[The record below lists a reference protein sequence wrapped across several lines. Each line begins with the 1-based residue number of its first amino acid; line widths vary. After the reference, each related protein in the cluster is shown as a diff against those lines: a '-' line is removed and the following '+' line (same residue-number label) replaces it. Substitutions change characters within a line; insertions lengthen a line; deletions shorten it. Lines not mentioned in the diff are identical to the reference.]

1 MSKKVRIQDARFT
14 YNIFAGKKQQK
25 FICIP
30 LYPHWGWVFQG
41 CSRNGGRHPLP
52 KLCHTYTTKMRLG
65 TVIPFLKKT
74 QKYLNHV
81 THLLSSA
88 NISIFHR
95 KSASFAI
102 SENTNIDCTLVHNF

>member
-1 MSKKVRIQDARFT
+1 MHPSLT
-14 YNIFAGKKQQK
+14 
-25 FICIP
+25 P
-30 LYPHWGWVFQG
+30 LGIGLSGLLTDW
-41 CSRNGGRHPLP
+41 GRHPLP

-95 KSASFAI
+95 KSANFAI